1 MINSSEAQ
9 PAVLAREIFGT
20 LAELFPVCCASDEFY
35 YFPQVVGKERN
46 WSSWDDF
53 SDTSLQHLSGKLSG
67 WQEDLSSVSDPDM
80 SREAVTDVSL
90 LKHLCGTLLEQL
102 AEVAFHRSQPTFY
115 LSVAN
120 IGIAEAIESGEKE
133 ALIDRVSTLSDFL
146 VMGMDNMKVVPE
158 IFRDRGAEMADRT
171 REWFQTLA
179 QSGHLISP
187 ALEAVEKYGDRL
199 KKIPVKSDFRL
210 PEEVFSRIVAKHMG
224 CDMGIEQILA
234 ELEEEA
240 SRMKA
245 FIDEVSD
252 AMSPGGAWQ
261 DVYENM
267 SRQPVGEG
275 SLPGMFGKQIDE
287 LMAHCLAAEMV
298 SPELAQTCP
307 VTVGNV
313 PVSLSA
319 IRSADS
325 YSAKPGHPP
334 AGGTFYIFDEGNS
347 ERSASGLHPEY
358 RMTAAHETWPGH
370 HLLDISRWNQ
380 KNSLRRPLERP
391 LFYEGWAC
399 FAEQLMF
406 ETGYFS
412 GHQDLLILAQR
423 RMRHA
428 LRGTVDISLHTG
440 RMDIPAAARTLL
452 VAGYSRKLAEKM
464 ALKYTLHPGYQVCYT
479 IGLRRFKSLYDRFGK
494 DDVSGFVRTILA
506 QGQIPFDAL
515 EREFSVDSC

>member
-1 MINSSEAQ
+1 MRNSGGAF
-9 PAVLAREIFGT
+9 PALAREIFET
-20 LAELFPVCCASDEFY
+20 LSELFPVCCASDEFY
-35 YFPQVVGKERN
+35 FFPQVAGKERN

-67 WQEDLSSVSDPDM
+67 WQEDLLSVSDPDM

-90 LKHLCGTLLEQL
+90 LKHLCGTLREQL
-102 AEVAFHRSQPTFY
+102 TDVAFHRSQPTFY

-133 ALIDRVSTLSDFL
+133 ALIERASTLSDFL
-146 VMGMDNMKVVPE
+146 LMGIDNLKVVPE
-158 IFRDRGAEMADRT
+158 VYRDRGAEMVDRT
-171 REWFQTLA
+171 REWFQALA
-179 QSGHLISP
+179 QGERSIFP
-187 ALEAVEKYGDRL
+187 ALDAVVKYGDL
-199 KKIPVKSDFRL
+199 LGKIPVKSDFML
-210 PEEVFSRIVAKHMG
+210 PEDVFSRIVDKHMG
-224 CDMGIEQILA
+224 CDMRIEQILA

-240 SRMKA
+240 RRMKEL
-245 FIDEVSD
+245 IDEVSD
-252 AMSPGGAWQ
+252 AMSPGRAWR

-267 SRQPVGEG
+267 PRQAVGEG
-275 SLPGMFGKQIDE
+275 SLPGIFGKQIDE
-287 LMAHCLAAEMV
+287 LMAHCLAEKML
-298 SPELAQTCP
+298 SPELAQACP
-307 VTVGNV
+307 VTIAHV
-313 PVSLSA
+313 PKSLSA

-325 YSAKPGHPP
+325 YSTMPGYPP
-334 AGGTFYIFDEGNS
+334 VGGTFYIFDEGNS

-380 KNSLRRPLERP
+380 GNPLRRPLERP

-412 GHQDLLILAQR
+412 GQQDLLILAKR

-440 RMDIPAAARTLL
+440 RMDLPAAARTLL
-452 VAGYSRKLAEKM
+452 VAGYSRKLAVKT
-464 ALKYTLHPGYQVCYT
+464 AHKYTLHPGYQVCYT
-479 IGLRRFKSLYDRFGK
+479 IGLRRFQSLYDRFGK
-494 DDVSGFVRTILA
+494 DDVSGFVSKVLA
-506 QGQIPFDAL
+506 QGEIPFSDL
-515 EREFSVDSC
+515 EQVFTVES